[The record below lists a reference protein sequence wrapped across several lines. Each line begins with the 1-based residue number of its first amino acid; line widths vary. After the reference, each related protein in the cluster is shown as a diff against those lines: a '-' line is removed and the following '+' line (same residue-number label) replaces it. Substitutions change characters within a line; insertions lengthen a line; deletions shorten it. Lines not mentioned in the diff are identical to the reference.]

1 VSAPGT
7 TRALPPLL
15 AFFAALGFDHVD
27 APGPP
32 DAEAASVLAAF
43 AGSDTFRWLR
53 RWAAVAVVAIVTP
66 MTVIT
71 AYSSEMP
78 DFHHVAVP
86 IATAVIVAAWVV
98 EFAAL
103 RWSRLALIAATVLP
117 NVWLTLIGHI
127 STNYLWL
134 TLLVIW
140 VAFAGTVAEGLIALA
155 LAMLTIALAVTAVMA
170 PAMGAIPWEFWTEW
184 TFSLVLTWFMGRV
197 LRRQVVLAAELR
209 ASRTEA
215 EKQRRRIEALYDADE
230 QIYRS
235 LRLEDVLQSLVD
247 VAIELLR
254 PDKVAVGIVDA
265 HSGRIRVGASRG
277 FSPVTAAESV
287 PEDAVQGLRTWLR
300 EGVVTMDDV
309 DKESRLPPGVRAAN
323 KREGVRSSM
332 TAPIRLGEDV
342 TGAFGLSY
350 CEPRTFSNDEQ
361 RLLQSLAQRA
371 GLAIQNAHLYEQSQR
386 AATLEERQRLS
397 RELHD
402 SVTQSLYGISL
413 YTEAA
418 IRAMDKGET
427 EPATANLRE
436 IRDTTQEA
444 LGEMRLLLFDL
455 RPALLQEHGLAAA
468 IRARL
473 EAVEARAGIVTEFV
487 SEGEERLA
495 PEAEQELYRVAQEA
509 LNNVLKHAH
518 AASVEVRLTVG
529 TRVAVLE
536 ISDGGVGFD
545 PLLRGAGGLGV
556 PGMRERLERLG
567 GSLRIESS
575 PDTGT
580 RVHAEVP
587 RQS

>member
-1 VSAPGT
+1 M
-7 TRALPPLL
+7 

-71 AYSSEMP
+71 AYSSDMP

-86 IATAVIVAAWVV
+86 IATAVIVAAWIV

-155 LAMLTIALAVTAVMA
+155 LAMVTIALGVTAVMA
-170 PAMGAIPWEFWTEW
+170 PATGAIPWEFWTEW

-215 EKQRRRIEALYDADE
+215 EKQRHRIEALCDADE

-254 PDKVAVGIVDA
+254 PDKVAVGLVDA
-265 HSGRIRVGASRG
+265 QSGRIRVGASRG
-277 FSPVTAAESV
+277 FSAVTAAESV
-287 PEDAVQGLRTWLR
+287 PEDAVQGLRTWLG
-300 EGVVTMDDV
+300 EGVVTMEDV

-386 AATLEERQRLS
+386 AATLDERQRLS

-413 YTEAA
+413 YAEAA
-418 IRAMDKGET
+418 IRAMDEGET

-473 EAVEARAGIVTEFV
+473 EAVEARAGIRTNFV

-518 AASVEVRLTVG
+518 AASVEVRVTVAP
-529 TRVAVLE
+529 RVAVLE
-536 ISDGGVGFD
+536 ISDDGVGFD
-545 PLLRGAGGLGV
+545 PLLRGAGALGV

-575 PDTGT
+575 PDAGT